1 MVTYFTRAWTL
12 QAYFLCSRRIDF
24 GKYQIHFTCSTA
36 KYTESVDETIDPE
49 GIHIL
54 DTKKLNP
61 FRPNETEYTMDLKSR
76 RESAGSTF
84 QGLVEEYTSRRMT
97 NYSDSSNAFRGILSS
112 LQRTLLAQGFV
123 WNLPLKEFPQS
134 MRWYHFQ
141 TVKPRRRPDFPSW
154 SYLGWEGK
162 AANNDRLDFAIE
174 PERTPGRHEET
185 TNMILGYVRIE
196 GTILTVDGVL
206 VRLEVRNEPFNN
218 ACIPG
223 TDFLLGILQEGNF
236 LHKNTLPQGVFD
248 FLVVEK
254 LSFRYAPDSNVRHV
268 VYMIMLGRRKCR
280 VLQPACDGTLVC

>member
-1 MVTYFTRAWTL
+1 
-12 QAYFLCSRRIDF
+12 
-24 GKYQIHFTCSTA
+24 
-36 KYTESVDETIDPE
+36 
-49 GIHIL
+49 
-54 DTKKLNP
+54 
-61 FRPNETEYTMDLKSR
+61 MDLKSR

-112 LQRTLLAQGFV
+112 LQRTLLPQGFV
-123 WNLPLKEFPQS
+123 WGLPLKEFPQS

-141 TVKPRRRPDFPSW
+141 TVKPRRRPDFLSW

-162 AANNDRLDFAIE
+162 AANNDRLDFPIE

-185 TNMILGYVRIE
+185 TDMILGYVRIE

-268 VYMIMLGRRKCR
+268 VYMIILGRGKCR
-280 VLQPACDGTLVC
+280 VVQPACDGTLVC